1 MQAATGKLPA
11 TARIADFIGRA
22 ALAR

>member
-1 MQAATGKLPA
+1 MQAATGNLPA